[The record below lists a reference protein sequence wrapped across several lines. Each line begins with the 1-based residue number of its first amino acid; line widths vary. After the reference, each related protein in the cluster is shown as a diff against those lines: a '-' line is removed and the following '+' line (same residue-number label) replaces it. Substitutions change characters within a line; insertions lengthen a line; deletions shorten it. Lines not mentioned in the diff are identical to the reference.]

1 MVDFDKKIYF
11 IVMQDIIDTL
21 YESSKNEILNKIKAV
36 LIKWNVFFQFDKD
49 YVLSDNVQQG
59 LYGELYLLDKLITLK
74 GEKAVECW
82 TGCNSETHDF
92 LLWH

>member
-1 MVDFDKKIYF
+1 M
-11 IVMQDIIDTL
+11 
-21 YESSKNEILNKIKAV
+21 
-36 LIKWNVFFQFDKD
+36 
-49 YVLSDNVQQG
+49 QQG

-92 LLWH
+92 YCGIDAVEVKSSSVKGPNKVNISSEYQLDDTGVLGRLYLLYLKT